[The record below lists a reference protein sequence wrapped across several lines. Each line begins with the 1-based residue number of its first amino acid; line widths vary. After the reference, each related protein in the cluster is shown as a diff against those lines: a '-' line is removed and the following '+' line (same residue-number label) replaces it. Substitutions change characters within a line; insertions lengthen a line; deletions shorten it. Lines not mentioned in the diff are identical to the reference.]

1 MIINESGYAD
11 NLKTMLREGGSKL
24 TPQRLAILDVI
35 IAQEGLH
42 LTIEEI
48 YDKVREVKPETGV
61 ATVYRTILLFEE
73 LGIVKKLDLND
84 GIYRYELNHEEEVH
98 GHHHLVCSACGKV
111 EEVRDDLLDS
121 VEQII
126 ERDYKFRIKD
136 HSLKFYG
143 LCSDCYTNESEET
156 NERKQQSEQPEQP
169 EQTPPGK

>member
-1 MIINESGYAD
+1 MSTNESGYVTT
-11 NLKTMLREGGSKL
+11 LKTMLRQGGSKL
-24 TPQRLAILDVI
+24 TPQRLTILDVI
-35 IAQEGLH
+35 VREEGKH

-48 YDKVREVKPETGV
+48 YDKVKEVKPETGV

-84 GIYRYELNHEEEVH
+84 GIYRYELNHEEEIH
-98 GHHHLVCSACGKV
+98 GHHHLICSACGKV
-111 EEVRDDLLDS
+111 EEVKDDLLDS

-143 LCSDCYTNESEET
+143 LCSDCYQNESEET
-156 NERKQQSEQPEQP
+156 NEREQKSKQS
-169 EQTPPGK
+169 K

>member
-1 MIINESGYAD
+1 MTKIEATGIDKMKAV
-11 NLKTMLREGGSKL
+11 LKEGGSKL

-35 IAQEGLH
+35 IAEEGKH

-84 GIYRYELNHEEEVH
+84 GIYRYEIDHEEEIH
-98 GHHHLVCSACGKV
+98 GHHHLICSGCGKL
-111 EEVRDDLLDS
+111 EEVRGDLLDS

-136 HSLKFYG
+136 HSLKFFG
-143 LCSDCYTNESEET
+143 LCSDCYKTEDEEKH
-156 NERKQQSEQPEQP
+156 EK
-169 EQTPPGK
+169 